1 MEDFDG
7 VLKGDEILWQSVN
20 LIRLN
25 VEEGLT
31 QLNIV

>member
-1 MEDFDG
+1 MEVFNG
-7 VLKGDEILWQSVN
+7 VFKVFEILWQSVN

-25 VEEGLT
+25 VEKGLT